1 MKRTL
6 SRLLTISIALLTLV
20 GVALGIVLIKSHGDF
35 KKNADIIV
43 SEDETIKVKDLDVS
57 LTGFYPGKSQEYD
70 ISLVCEAE
78 GSYKITLSFKKV
90 GDGTLENYIDTEV
103 SADGESKGANLLKNY
118 FEGEEVSFN
127 ANVDSKEPLVIN
139 VKYSMPLE
147 VGDEAQNAVTNFD
160 LTVKIEKE

>member
-6 SRLLTISIALLTLV
+6 SRLLTITIALLTLV
-20 GVALGIVLIKSHGDF
+20 GVAFGIVLIKSHGDF

-43 SEDETIKVKDLDVS
+43 SEDETIKVKDFDVS
-57 LTGFYPGKSQEYD
+57 LTGFYPGKSQEYG
-70 ISLVCEAE
+70 ISLVCKAE
-78 GSYKITLSFKKV
+78 GGYKITLSFKKT

-103 SADGESKGANLLKNY
+103 SVGGESKETNLLKNY
-118 FEGEEVSFN
+118 LEGEEVFFSEDL
-127 ANVDSKEPLVIN
+127 DSKEPLIIN
-139 VKYSMPLE
+139 VKYTMPLD

>member
-1 MKRTL
+1 M
-6 SRLLTISIALLTLV
+6 
-20 GVALGIVLIKSHGDF
+20 
-35 KKNADIIV
+35 
-43 SEDETIKVKDLDVS
+43 
-57 LTGFYPGKSQEYD
+57 
-70 ISLVCEAE
+70 
-78 GSYKITLSFKKV
+78 